1 MGKEKSPAPTL
12 TTTLT
17 RLTVSTEHQMNED
30 RHQLIPLLLPLSTR
44 RRGGCWPAGLAP
56 AYDTTLLAL

>member
-1 MGKEKSPAPTL
+1 MNHE
-12 TTTLT
+12 
-17 RLTVSTEHQMNED
+17 MNEDLMD